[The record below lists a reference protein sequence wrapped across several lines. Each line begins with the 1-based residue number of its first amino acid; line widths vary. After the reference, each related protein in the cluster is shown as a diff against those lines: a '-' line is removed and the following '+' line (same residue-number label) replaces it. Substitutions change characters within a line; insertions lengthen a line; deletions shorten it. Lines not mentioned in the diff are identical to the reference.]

1 MLYLCDLKIYNTTK
15 VVIIPMKLYTFKKV
29 LQSKLIGKIKKMKI
43 ATIICE
49 YNPLHNGHIYHIE
62 QTRKLT
68 NCDKLICIMSGNFVQ
83 RGEPACLDKFT
94 RAELAVKHGVD
105 MVIELFPKYALAP
118 ANIFASGA
126 IRIVNCIKAS
136 SITLSFGTEHP
147 NIDLLKE
154 CSALNSNL
162 EINNLV
168 QENMKHGLSYPIAFS
183 NAVQNLRPR
192 LAEIYNKPNNIL
204 AIEYLNAIKEQ
215 NANILPF
222 AVERQGDYNSLDLHS
237 FASASAIREAMKRNE
252 NLSDNYLPI
261 EVMKKLE
268 SINLNEYERTLFAIM
283 KYSLKD
289 KAKNAYCLEEGL
301 DNKAISSIE
310 KSKTYDELIN
320 NIKSKRYTMARV
332 KRGLLNALIDNY
344 STSKQL
350 LNEQL
355 EYVNILACASNS
367 LDLLKIFNVKVVTSP
382 STLARQGIVDNITAS
397 SDKLYSTLHQFDNY
411 MRIVEI

>member
-1 MLYLCDLKIYNTTK
+1 MQT
-15 VVIIPMKLYTFKKV
+15 
-29 LQSKLIGKIKKMKI
+29 KLIGKIKKMKI
-43 ATIICE
+43 AVIICE

-68 NCDKLICIMSGNFVQ
+68 NCDKLICVMSGNFVQ

-126 IRIVNCIKAS
+126 IRIINSIKAS
-136 SITLSFGTEHP
+136 SITLSFGAEQP
-147 NIDLLKE
+147 NIDILKE
-154 CSALNSNL
+154 CATLNSND

-168 QENMKHGLSYPIAFS
+168 QENMRQGLSYPLAFS
-183 NAVQNLRPR
+183 NAVQKIKPHLSE
-192 LAEIYNKPNNIL
+192 LFKKPNNVL
-204 AIEYLNAIKEQ
+204 AIEYLNAISEQ
-215 NANILPF
+215 NSNITPF
-222 AVERQGDYNSLDLHS
+222 AVERIDDYNSLDLHS

-252 NLSDNYLPI
+252 SLSDKYLPI
-261 EVMKKLE
+261 DVIKKLE
-268 SINLNEYERTLFAIM
+268 NVNLADYEKTLFAIM

-301 DNKAISSIE
+301 DNKAISSIT
-310 KSKTYDELIN
+310 KAKNYDELIN
-320 NIKSKRYTMARV
+320 DIKSKRYTMARV

-344 STSKQL
+344 STSTQL

-382 STLARQGIVDNITAS
+382 STLARQGIVDKTTS
-397 SDKLYSTLHQFDNY
+397 SADKLYSTLQQFENY